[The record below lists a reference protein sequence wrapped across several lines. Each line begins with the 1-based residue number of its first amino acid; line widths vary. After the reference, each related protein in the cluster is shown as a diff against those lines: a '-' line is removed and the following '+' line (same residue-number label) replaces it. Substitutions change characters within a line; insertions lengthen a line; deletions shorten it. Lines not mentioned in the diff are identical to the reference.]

1 MILGVVYV
9 NHPQLTGFFR
19 FSITGDSGF
28 LAVFSTVEP
37 DGRRDTHVGAD
48 ISTQRCI
55 DLVRTALGS
64 EPGLP
69 VAIES
74 VQQWSAIA
82 ATADSFQRG
91 RVFLAGDS
99 AHVMPPTGG
108 FGGNTGVADARNLA
122 WKLAFASRGIA
133 GPGLLDTYG
142 VERRPIAE
150 LTVEQAYT
158 RYVLRVDTTLPKDDL
173 MPPLDDP
180 AIELGAIYRSS
191 AVLADD
197 APAQPLD
204 DPHRRTWMVGALL
217 PHVPLAG
224 DGAGTSS
231 LDAAGRGFALLAD
244 DGLDGWRRAAAE
256 AGETLGADVTVR
268 SIDPD
273 ALPTPAASPD
283 TASPA
288 PASGSGWIGAVLIRP
303 DGIIAWK
310 PTAPAAEAVGQLA
323 DVMARVLSRASG

>member
-1 MILGVVYV
+1 
-9 NHPQLTGFFR
+9 
-19 FSITGDSGF
+19 
-28 LAVFSTVEP
+28 
-37 DGRRDTHVGAD
+37 
-48 ISTQRCI
+48 
-55 DLVRTALGS
+55 VRTALGS

-74 VQQWSAIA
+74 IQQWSAIA

-91 RVFLAGDS
+91 RVFLAGDA

-108 FGGNTGVADARNLA
+108 FGGNTGVADAHNLA

-133 GPGLLDTYG
+133 GPGLPDTYG

-173 MPPLDDP
+173 MPPLDDA

-197 APAQPLD
+197 GPAQPLD
-204 DPHRRTWMVGALL
+204 DPHARTWAVGARL

-224 DGAGTSS
+224 EGAGPSS
-231 LDAAGRGFALLAD
+231 LDAAGLGFALLAG
-244 DGLDGWRRAAAE
+244 DGLDGWRRAAAG
-256 AGETLGADVTVR
+256 AGQTLGADVAVQR
-268 SIDPD
+268 IDPGV
-273 ALPTPAASPD
+273 LSPPADRPGAAGP
-283 TASPA
+283 PGE
-288 PASGSGWIGAVLIRP
+288 ASGWTGAALIRP
-303 DGIIAWK
+303 DGVIAWK
-310 PTAPAAEAVGQLA
+310 PTVPAAEAAGQLA
-323 DVMARVLSRASG
+323 SVLDRVLSRGGS